1 MCPPIFL
8 SVCLLQPF
16 FALTL
21 IETRKILLGVS
32 ASNCVTDGYSGPVVG
47 YAKQY

>member
-8 SVCLLQPF
+8 SVCLLQPLLWIGLNRS
-16 FALTL
+16 A
-21 IETRKILLGVS
+21 KILLGVS
-32 ASNCVTDGYSGPVVG
+32 ASNCVTDDYSGPVVG